1 MTIVVIFFCVL
12 VGFAVNLAVSLA
24 NKCQLNVGLLDADV
38 YGPSIPTMMKL
49 NGKPEV
55 SEGDT
60 QVSSSFLSQILYIQD
75 VWQVANAGSVET
87 GLDSKLYVMLFS
99 GSDDYINCIFA
110 FST

>member
-60 QVSSSFLSQILYIQD
+60 
-75 VWQVANAGSVET
+75 
-87 GLDSKLYVMLFS
+87 
-99 GSDDYINCIFA
+99 
-110 FST
+110 